1 MTRDQS
7 GSPAVGAWSLS
18 HWTIWEVQNYFHSYS
33 EYKIQELKQT
43 SDFLDTQLLHGNS
56 IIS

>member
-1 MTRDQS
+1 MLRRSFCLGQTVYEKS
-7 GSPAVGAWSLS
+7 LPVSPAFRQT
-18 HWTIWEVQNYFHSYS
+18 HFHSYS

-43 SDFLDTQLLHGNS
+43 SDFLATQLLHGNN